1 MSIAYFI
8 PERIKNGILDDC
20 IALND
25 YMAIRDEDHYEVEKE
40 KFL

>member
-8 PERIKNGILDDC
+8 PQRIKNGILGDC

-25 YMAIRDEDHYEVEKE
+25 YMAIRDEDHYGVEKE